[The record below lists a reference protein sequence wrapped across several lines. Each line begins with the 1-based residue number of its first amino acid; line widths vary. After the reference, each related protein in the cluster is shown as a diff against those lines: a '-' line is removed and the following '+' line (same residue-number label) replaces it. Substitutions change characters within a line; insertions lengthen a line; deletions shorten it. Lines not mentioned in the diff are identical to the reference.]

1 MRFRVEGEMGWN
13 GLLGTFGVACRWAY
27 CLVKC
32 KIVWLDDIFVCVM
45 ALRHDRHRFCRRL
58 E

>member
-1 MRFRVEGEMGWN
+1 VRGKGEGCMGFCVEGGMDE
-13 GLLGTFGVACRWAY
+13 LGWAY

-45 ALRHDRHRFCRRL
+45 VFRHDRHRFCRRL